1 MSGHTERTIEFLL
14 KTSFVLL
21 AGALGNEFGGFWFGF
36 LFFLLSCVAWVAF
49 NRWFRPAS
57 PNLKLTPRRL
67 RKLYHE
73 HYPRHGGADVLC
85 YREPGRSRVYELPCA
100 MVAYANPREGNRPRT
115 QIYAAW
121 DNGKSG
127 EFWSGPAA
135 EEFWFNKA
143 LCMYRRANPCA
154 PDNPVVRLMDVDIS
168 ANGSSVTCILKK
180 SRFFFAAATNRSADY
195 SFTKEVDRSRRT
207 VRDIFEP
214 GPRLRDLRTTEAG
227 NHLGVNLLVLTD
239 DSKLI
244 LTRRERAGVAHRIG
258 ELDSSGSGAI
268 DRGMDLSDD
277 SEVRDIVVRAAVRE
291 FRDEVG
297 ENIPIQGEVD
307 FLGLC
312 REFSRLGKPDAFFF
326 AKTDLK
332 FKDVKTEWEKRPR
345 EFREGEPVPLQFKL
359 EDPKEVLE
367 AIKFSR
373 RKLTSPWLRLIS
385 KLPLTRTKVVSF
397 PLAIN
402 LVLLGLYL
410 GHLER
415 LPNGSRLPFPK
426 SP

>member
-1 MSGHTERTIEFLL
+1 MSGHTERTIEFLV
-14 KTSFVLL
+14 KTS
-21 AGALGNEFGGFWFGF
+21 ALVMVSGLGIWFGGPWFGIS
-36 LFFLLSCVAWVAF
+36 FFVLSCVAWGAF
-49 NRWFRPAS
+49 NLWFRPAS

-73 HYPRHGGADVLC
+73 HYPPHDGADVLC

-100 MVAYANPREGNRPRT
+100 MVAYANPREGNRRRT
-115 QIYAAW
+115 QIHATW
-121 DNGKSG
+121 DIGKSG
-127 EFWSGPAA
+127 EFWSGPWT

-143 LCMYRRANPCA
+143 LSIYRRANLSA
-154 PDNPVVRLMDVDIS
+154 TDNPMVRLMDVDIS

-195 SFTKEVDRSRRT
+195 RFTKEVDGSRRT

-244 LTRRERAGVAHRIG
+244 LTRRERTGVAHRIG

-268 DRGMDLSDD
+268 DLGVDLSDD

-373 RKLTSPWLRLIS
+373 RKLTSPWNRFRS
-385 KLPLTRTKVVSF
+385 RFYTSRQVVSI
-397 PLAIN
+397 PLAIH

-415 LPNGSRLPFPK
+415 
-426 SP
+426 